1 MMNKRDCRM
10 VIYGVA
16 LRVLVLAV
24 FVPVLHF
31 EWFVP
36 FIEHWANHPSLDPWT
51 AWLQAGGDIAA
62 FPYGV
67 GMILISIP
75 SAIATRY
82 LGPTAGSLCLL
93 LAFTFLDTI
102 IGYVLIKSRAR
113 LAIFCSWV
121 FGPIAIYV
129 TYILGQTDVTIASL
143 ILLSVVLIKAKKSKS
158 GGFVLAIAALFKLS
172 ALLFVP
178 FILILVIRSPRE
190 RVFASRFLKVWTFT
204 FLIGMSPMVYSHG
217 FRQMVVLNR
226 ETSGLLNYT
235 VSLGRAEPFM
245 LVPFIYSAM
254 LYWLWRE
261 GRTTSGVACVLSVA
275 SLAAVAI
282 IAPSSTGWYLWYLPA
297 MLLLSTEISKSSV
310 VAINAFQ
317 IFVVFH
323 GLIKQSNIELRS
335 WTGLSSIQMVRD
347 GQLRSLIQTLVMTSG
362 ILSVIGFLRSSIS
375 SQDSLRIGLK
385 PITIGLAGDSGSGKS
400 VLTESIFRLFPSE
413 SCQIIEG
420 DNYHLYER
428 NAIEWK
434 TVTHLN
440 PMANNLTALE
450 SDVRNAKLRKAFKPR
465 VYDHNSGKFLTGDKM
480 TSGDVLIVSGLH
492 SLYINQKGRM
502 YDIGVF
508 LSMNDVLRENLKVK
522 RDSATRGASEQQV
535 RNAIAMRK
543 SDSERFIGPQE
554 KDAEIVFELDIEDG
568 SKREDLRFYCN
579 IRTRSLSFLPRLSDA
594 LASLVLVPHQLS
606 QGSQIGELELSVRGQ
621 DLTAIDLMII
631 AKYLD
636 PEICNLFSPNASFA
650 PGTLGLQSLVVLLA
664 TGEKRRNRS
673 D

>member
-1 MMNKRDCRM
+1 
-10 VIYGVA
+10 
-16 LRVLVLAV
+16 
-24 FVPVLHF
+24 
-31 EWFVP
+31 
-36 FIEHWANHPSLDPWT
+36 
-51 AWLQAGGDIAA
+51 
-62 FPYGV
+62 
-67 GMILISIP
+67 
-75 SAIATRY
+75 
-82 LGPTAGSLCLL
+82 
-93 LAFTFLDTI
+93 
-102 IGYVLIKSRAR
+102 
-113 LAIFCSWV
+113 
-121 FGPIAIYV
+121 
-129 TYILGQTDVTIASL
+129 
-143 ILLSVVLIKAKKSKS
+143 
-158 GGFVLAIAALFKLS
+158 
-172 ALLFVP
+172 
-178 FILILVIRSPRE
+178 
-190 RVFASRFLKVWTFT
+190 
-204 FLIGMSPMVYSHG
+204 
-217 FRQMVVLNR
+217 
-226 ETSGLLNYT
+226 
-235 VSLGRAEPFM
+235 
-245 LVPFIYSAM
+245 
-254 LYWLWRE
+254 
-261 GRTTSGVACVLSVA
+261 
-275 SLAAVAI
+275 
-282 IAPSSTGWYLWYLPA
+282 
-297 MLLLSTEISKSSV
+297 
-310 VAINAFQ
+310 
-317 IFVVFH
+317 
-323 GLIKQSNIELRS
+323 
-335 WTGLSSIQMVRD
+335 MVRD

-400 VLTESIFRLFPSE
+400 ALTESIFRLFPSE

-465 VYDHNSGKFLTGDKM
+465 VYDHNTGKFLSGDKM

-579 IRTRSLSFLPRLSDA
+579 IRTRSLSFLPLLSDA
-594 LASLVLVPHQLS
+594 LTSLVLVPHQLS